1 MGRPPTL
8 ILPAKEGGIRAFLL
22 YGGRLYPALS
32 GAEGMGVFFREG
44 HPTFSDGLPSSRNI
58 AAPKKLTMAKT
69 EKGI

>member
-1 MGRPPTL
+1 MGRPPHL
-8 ILPAKEGGIRAFLL
+8 NPPPQRGGIRNFLL